1 MSNSDEEFRHQC
13 EVRHLLKY
21 RHEYGLTA
29 IRKLLSQPGY
39 SKRLHQLHIDMAD
52 QWRKGNRGTVKGQW
66 L

>member
-21 RHEYGLTA
+21 RHEKGLGA
-29 IRKLLSQPGY
+29 IRQLLSNPAY
-39 SKRLHQLHIDMAD
+39 KKRLAKLQKDMAD
-52 QWRKGNRGTVKGQW
+52 QWRKGNKGTIEGQW